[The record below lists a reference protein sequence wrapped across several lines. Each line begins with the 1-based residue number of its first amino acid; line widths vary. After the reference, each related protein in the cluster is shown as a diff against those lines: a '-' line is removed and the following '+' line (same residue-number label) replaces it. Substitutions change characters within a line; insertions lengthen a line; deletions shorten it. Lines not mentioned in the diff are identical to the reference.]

1 MELAL
6 WIIGILAAL
15 LALLCRVRVGVRVTL
30 TGRAAE
36 VEARVG
42 LLHFGVYP
50 GKPRQE
56 PQKSPPETAKQPA
69 EPSRKGKPTLSRFT
83 AQDLREAAQALWP
96 PLRRALGRTRRGIR
110 VQPLTVS
117 VTLGG
122 AADPAETAR
131 VYGLLHA
138 GIWTV
143 MPVLEELLDI
153 RDPGIHLGLDFD
165 APETEAR
172 GCVGASIRIG
182 TLLAVALGV
191 GIPALRWLSTFQK
204 RKKTAEPT
212 QAAA

>member
-42 LLHFGVYP
+42 PLHLQVYP
-50 GKPRQE
+50 GKSRQE
-56 PQKSPPETAKQPA
+56 PQKPPETAKQPA
-69 EPSRKGKPTLSRFT
+69 EPSQKGKPTLPRFT

-122 AADPAETAR
+122 AADPAETAQ

-153 RDPGIHLGLDFD
+153 RDPGIHLGLNFD

-172 GCVGASIRIG
+172 GCVGVSIRIG

-191 GIPALRWLSTFQK
+191 GIPALRWLSAFQK

>member
-42 LLHFGVYP
+42 LLHLQVYH
-50 GKPRQE
+50 GKSRQE
-56 PQKSPPETAKQPA
+56 PQKPPETAKQPA
-69 EPSRKGKPTLSRFT
+69 EPSQKGKPTLPRFT
-83 AQDLREAAQALWP
+83 AKDLREAAQALWP

-122 AADPAETAR
+122 AADPAETAQ

-172 GCVGASIRIG
+172 GCVGVSIRIG

-191 GIPALRWLSTFQK
+191 GIPALRWLSAFQK

>member
-15 LALLCRVRVGVRVTL
+15 LVLLCRVRVGVRVTL

-42 LLHFGVYP
+42 LLHLQVYH
-50 GKPRQE
+50 GKSRQE
-56 PQKSPPETAKQPA
+56 PQKPPETAKQPA
-69 EPSRKGKPTLSRFT
+69 EPSQKGKPTLPRFT
-83 AQDLREAAQALWP
+83 AKDLREAAQALWP

-122 AADPAETAR
+122 AADPAETAQ

-172 GCVGASIRIG
+172 GCVGVSIRIG

-191 GIPALRWLSTFQK
+191 GIPALRWLSAFQK